1 MRNRVWDLFLNI
13 MDLTIQEAVLESKRC
28 LNCKAPQCVKGC
40 PVSNEIPR
48 WVHALSMG
56 NFGEAMDIIN
66 IHSNLPAVCSRV
78 CAHERQCEGHC
89 VLGKKGDPLRI
100 GALERFISQFDADI
114 NLSRETIPCKDKG
127 CVAVIGSGPAG
138 LTVAGV
144 LARRGYNVEI
154 FEREPQ
160 PGGMLMFGIPEYR
173 LPKEVVQNEIEKIAH
188 LGVKINCDVTVGVD
202 MTVDDMFDDG
212 YDAIFIGTG
221 TAKPRRLDFPGSNLP
236 AIGQAIFFLSRFQ
249 FYLSGYII
257 RDEMIVKEGSRVV
270 IVGCGNTAMDA
281 ARTALRV
288 GASKV
293 TVMYRKTID
302 EMSALKSEYNDAV
315 EEGVDFMW
323 NTNITAVNSSNGRT
337 IDNIDILVDGKP
349 EQFEADVI
357 LFAVG
362 SVPASRIV
370 STTDGIEVDDKGF
383 ILIRENP
390 YGMTTRKGVF
400 AAGDV
405 TKQPATV
412 VHAMRD
418 AQMVAESICQYVDA
432 VNLLREIDRPG
443 SNLKTI

>member
-1 MRNRVWDLFLNI
+1 MWDLFLNI

-40 PVSNEIPR
+40 PVGNEIPR

-89 VLGKKGDPLRI
+89 VLGKKDDPLRI

-127 CVAVIGSGPAG
+127 RVAVIGSGPAG

-144 LARRGYNVEI
+144 LARRGYDVEI

-249 FYLSGYII
+249 LYLSGYII

-302 EMSALKSEYNDAV
+302 EMSALKAEYNEAV
-315 EEGVDFMW
+315 EEGVEFMW

-362 SVPASRIV
+362 SVTASRIV

>member
-1 MRNRVWDLFLNI
+1 MTNEYGIYFLII
-13 MDLTIQEAVLESKRC
+13 MNLTIQEAVLESKRC

-40 PVSNEIPR
+40 PVGNEIPR

-56 NFGEAMDIIN
+56 NFGEAMQIIN
-66 IHSNLPAVCSRV
+66 LHSNLPAVCSRV

-89 VLGKKGDPLRI
+89 VLGKKGEPLKI

-114 NLSRETIPCKDKG
+114 NLTKETLPLKDKG
-127 CVAVIGSGPAG
+127 RVAVIGSGPAG

-144 LARRGYNVEI
+144 LARRGYDVEI

-188 LGVKINCDVTVGVD
+188 LGVKIHCEVTIGRD
-202 MTVDDMFDDG
+202 MTIDDMFEDG

-221 TAKPRRLDFPGSNLP
+221 TARPRRLDFPGNNLP
-236 AIGQAIFFLSRFQ
+236 TVGQAIFFLSRFQ
-249 FYLSGYII
+249 LYLSGYII
-257 RDEMIVKEGSRVV
+257 RDEMIVKEGNRVV

-293 TVMYRKTID
+293 TVMYRNSIEK
-302 EMSALKSEYNDAV
+302 MSALMAEYNDAV
-315 EEGVDFMW
+315 AEGVEFMW
-323 NTNITAVNSSNGRT
+323 NTSIAAVNSSNGRT
-337 IDNIDILVDGKP
+337 IDSIDIDVDGNP

-370 STTDGIEVDDKGF
+370 STTEGIDTDEKGY

-405 TKQPATV
+405 AKQPGTV

-418 AQMVAESICQYVDA
+418 AQMVADSICQYVDA
-432 VNLLREIDRPG
+432 VNLLRQIDRHD
-443 SNLKTI
+443 SNLKTT

>member
-1 MRNRVWDLFLNI
+1 

-40 PVSNEIPR
+40 PVGNEIPR

-127 CVAVIGSGPAG
+127 RVAVIGSGPAG

-144 LARRGYNVEI
+144 LARRGYDVEI

-202 MTVDDMFDDG
+202 MTVDD
-212 YDAIFIGTG
+212 
-221 TAKPRRLDFPGSNLP
+221 
-236 AIGQAIFFLSRFQ
+236 
-249 FYLSGYII
+249 
-257 RDEMIVKEGSRVV
+257 
-270 IVGCGNTAMDA
+270 
-281 ARTALRV
+281 
-288 GASKV
+288 
-293 TVMYRKTID
+293 TV
-302 EMSALKSEYNDAV
+302 
-315 EEGVDFMW
+315 
-323 NTNITAVNSSNGRT
+323 
-337 IDNIDILVDGKP
+337 
-349 EQFEADVI
+349 
-357 LFAVG
+357 
-362 SVPASRIV
+362 
-370 STTDGIEVDDKGF
+370 
-383 ILIRENP
+383 
-390 YGMTTRKGVF
+390 
-400 AAGDV
+400 
-405 TKQPATV
+405 
-412 VHAMRD
+412 
-418 AQMVAESICQYVDA
+418 
-432 VNLLREIDRPG
+432 
-443 SNLKTI
+443 